1 MDSWFQSKK
10 KYSREIFFYSQVLQ
24 GKENNWTCFTLNTVL
39 KFLMSQGWQKC
50 DDPSCGYTT
59 RQVPLTLQRGAPMC
73 TSCFRAHLH
82 PAVSGVT
89 DFCFLI
95 KQFPLLNHYVVHL
108 SKAMNGTLN
117 LKKGFYIIADTLISQ
132 QLYVELMFR
141 SCWSKSHLYLFCL
154 YPV

>member
-1 MDSWFQSKK
+1 
-10 KYSREIFFYSQVLQ
+10 
-24 GKENNWTCFTLNTVL
+24 
-39 KFLMSQGWQKC
+39 MSQGWQKC

-82 PAVSGVT
+82 PAVSRVT

-95 KQFPLLNHYVVHL
+95 KQFPLLNHCVVHL

-132 QLYVELMFR
+132 QLYAELMFR

-154 YPV
+154 YPVYQYSDTALYTQLLYYSRLFDYEYALKNSKEEIKKRKLKN

>member
-82 PAVSGVT
+82 PAVSRVT

-95 KQFPLLNHYVVHL
+95 KQFSLLNHCVVHL

>member
-1 MDSWFQSKK
+1 
-10 KYSREIFFYSQVLQ
+10 
-24 GKENNWTCFTLNTVL
+24 
-39 KFLMSQGWQKC
+39 MSQGWQKC

-82 PAVSGVT
+82 PAVSRVT

-95 KQFPLLNHYVVHL
+95 KQFPLLNHCVVHL

-132 QLYVELMFR
+132 KLYAELMFR
-141 SCWSKSHLYLFCL
+141 SCWSKSHLYLFVYILFNSIQTRRCTHSSCITHACSTMST
-154 YPV
+154 PSRIPRKK

>member
-1 MDSWFQSKK
+1 
-10 KYSREIFFYSQVLQ
+10 
-24 GKENNWTCFTLNTVL
+24 
-39 KFLMSQGWQKC
+39 MSQGWQKC

-95 KQFPLLNHYVVHL
+95 KQFPLLNHLLPIESHKWYFKFEERLLHDSRHTYQPAIICRSRTDVQILLVKESSLSFLFISCLTVFRHGAVHTAL
-108 SKAMNGTLN
+108 VLLALVR
-117 LKKGFYIIADTLISQ
+117 L
-132 QLYVELMFR
+132 
-141 SCWSKSHLYLFCL
+141 
-154 YPV
+154 